1 VDLVSTL
8 ICDCLFVQE
17 HHFEDPAPIMDVYP
31 TGQDMPY
38 GTLFKQQGF
47 RRPILF
53 KNVSGLHMKVPS
65 RSSFDID
72 SVAALVGTPF
82 ASQVLRPFI
91 VAT

>member
-1 VDLVSTL
+1 VITHA
-8 ICDCLFVQE
+8 LFVQE
-17 HHFEDPAPIMDVYP
+17 HHFEDPAPIMDVYA

-53 KNVSGLHMKVPS
+53 KNVSGLQMKLPS
-65 RSSFDID
+65 KSSFDID

-82 ASQVLRPFI
+82 AS
-91 VAT
+91 